1 MDFKWDL
8 VAIDSGGTFT
18 DVIAL
23 KGNKISVF
31 KISSTPK
38 SPQNAIH
45 NVISK
50 IENAL
55 EIVHGTTIATN
66 AVIENK
72 GAKTILISTKGF
84 KDVIEI
90 GRQNRNNIYE
100 LYPSRPKPL
109 VPQNLR
115 FEIDERI
122 GSSGQIIKKLNDNE
136 LNLLLSQISKMEPDA
151 IAISLIFSFLN
162 PNHEIQLKNKLTEN
176 PNLFISISSEVLP
189 EYREYERTS
198 TTVIDAYLKPL
209 IQNYL
214 TNITNKINSENSCKN
229 ISIMKSN
236 SGLANITSILKR
248 PVDTIFS
255 GLAGGF
261 KASEFTSNYL
271 NEPNIISIDIGG
283 TSTDVSSLRN
293 FKGEI
298 LNNLKISGH
307 PISRPAVDVQTIGA
321 GGGSIVKYTDGL
333 ITIGP
338 ESASADPGPISY
350 DKGGMD
356 LTITDIN
363 LVMGILPIS
372 LAGGEIKLNIDKALS
387 AVDRLSQEL
396 NLSIK
401 KTISGVRRIFHENI
415 ANAIRSVS
423 TQRGYDPRDFVLLA
437 YGGAGPLHAIE
448 IAEIMSISKIIIPPY
463 PGVWSSFG
471 LMGADYEYYA
481 SKSIIKPLK
490 EMDQNYLEDC
500 INNLIQELK
509 NKIQLD
515 DIKVETP
522 KINIFLKLRFI
533 GQSYELKV
541 NYTQFTDIKNSFLSK
556 HKLLYG
562 FAAENEPIEVISIE
576 VNYVIKRKYPS
587 LPNFASNKNEE
598 YDEIKLHDNTIVK
611 KYSKTNLY
619 INKEYKGP
627 IIIQQDDSTI
637 FIPHTWIF
645 HIDNYGFISIFK
657 GSS

>member
-1 MDFKWDL
+1 MYYKWDL

-23 KGNKISVF
+23 KGNEILVF

-50 IENAL
+50 IESAF

-115 FEIDERI
+115 FEIEERI
-122 GSSGQIIKKLNDNE
+122 GSNGQVIKTLNDNE
-136 LNLLLSQISKMEPDA
+136 FNLLLSQISKLKPEA
-151 IAISLIFSFLN
+151 VAISLIFSFLN
-162 PNHEIQLKNKLTEN
+162 PNHEIQLKNKLIEN
-176 PNLFISISSEVLP
+176 SNLFISISSEVLP

-214 TNITNKINSENSCKN
+214 ANITNKINTDNSCKN

-236 SGLANITSILKR
+236 SGLANIATILKR

-307 PISRPAVDVQTIGA
+307 PISRPAVDVETIGA
-321 GGGSIVKYTDGL
+321 GGGSIVTYADGL
-333 ITIGP
+333 IKIGP

-350 DKGGMD
+350 DKGGLD

-363 LVMGILPIS
+363 LVMGILPTI
-372 LAGGEIKLNIDKALS
+372 LAGGEINLNIDKALS
-387 AVDRLSQEL
+387 AVDSLSQEI
-396 NLSIK
+396 NLSIN
-401 KTISGVRRIFHENI
+401 KTISGIRRIFHENI

-437 YGGAGPLHAIE
+437 YGGAGPLHAVE
-448 IAEIMSISKIIIPPY
+448 IAEIMAISKIVIPPY

-471 LMGADYEYYA
+471 LMGADYEYYS

-490 EMDQNYLEDC
+490 ELDNNYLQDC

-515 DIKVETP
+515 GIKLETP
-522 KINIFLKLRFI
+522 EINIFLKLRFI
-533 GQSYELKV
+533 GQSFELKV
-541 NYTQFTDIKNSFLSK
+541 NYSQFTDIKKSFLSK

-576 VNYVIKRKYPS
+576 VNYIIKRKYPS
-587 LPNFASNKNEE
+587 LPNFVSNKSEGFE
-598 YDEIKLHDNTIVK
+598 EIKLHDNTIVK
-611 KYSKTNLY
+611 KYIKTNLI

-637 FIPHTWIF
+637 FIPNTWIF
-645 HIDNYGFISIFK
+645 HIDDYGFISIFK
-657 GSS
+657 N

>member
-1 MDFKWDL
+1 MYYKWDL

-23 KGNKISVF
+23 KGNEILVF

-50 IENAL
+50 IESAF

-115 FEIDERI
+115 FEIEERI
-122 GSSGQIIKKLNDNE
+122 GSNGQVIKTLNDNE
-136 LNLLLSQISKMEPDA
+136 FNLLLSQISKLKPEA
-151 IAISLIFSFLN
+151 VAISLIFSFLN
-162 PNHEIQLKNKLTEN
+162 PNHEIQLKNKLLEN
-176 PNLFISISSEVLP
+176 SNLFISISSEVLP

-214 TNITNKINSENSCKN
+214 ANITNKINTDNSCKN

-236 SGLANITSILKR
+236 SGLANIATILKR

-307 PISRPAVDVQTIGA
+307 PISRPAVDVETIGA
-321 GGGSIVKYTDGL
+321 GGGSIVTYADGL
-333 ITIGP
+333 IKIGP

-350 DKGGMD
+350 DKGGLD

-363 LVMGILPIS
+363 LVMGILPTI
-372 LAGGEIKLNIDKALS
+372 LAGGEINLNIDKALS
-387 AVDRLSQEL
+387 AVDSLSQEI
-396 NLSIK
+396 NLSIN
-401 KTISGVRRIFHENI
+401 KTISGIRRIFHENI

-437 YGGAGPLHAIE
+437 YGGAGPLHAVE
-448 IAEIMSISKIIIPPY
+448 IAEIMAISKIVIPPY

-471 LMGADYEYYA
+471 LMGADYEYYS

-490 EMDQNYLEDC
+490 ELDQNYLQDC

-515 DIKVETP
+515 GIKLETP
-522 KINIFLKLRFI
+522 EINIFLKLRFI
-533 GQSYELKV
+533 GQSFELKV
-541 NYTQFTDIKNSFLSK
+541 NYSQFTDIKKSFLSK

-576 VNYVIKRKYPS
+576 VNYIIKRKYPS
-587 LPNFASNKNEE
+587 LPNFVSNKSEGFE
-598 YDEIKLHDNTIVK
+598 EIKLHDNTIVK
-611 KYSKTNLY
+611 KYIKTNLI

-637 FIPHTWIF
+637 FIPNTWIF
-645 HIDNYGFISIFK
+645 HIDDYGFISIFK
-657 GSS
+657 N

>member
-23 KGNKISVF
+23 KGNEILVF

-50 IENAL
+50 IESTF

-115 FEIDERI
+115 FEIEERI
-122 GSSGQIIKKLNDNE
+122 GSNGQVIKTLNDNE
-136 LNLLLSQISKMEPDA
+136 FNLLLSQISKLKPEA
-151 IAISLIFSFLN
+151 VAISLIFSFLN
-162 PNHEIQLKNKLTEN
+162 PNHEIQLKNKLIEN
-176 PNLFISISSEVLP
+176 SNLFISISSEVLP

-214 TNITNKINSENSCKN
+214 ANITNKINTDNSCKN

-236 SGLANITSILKR
+236 SGLANIATILKR

-307 PISRPAVDVQTIGA
+307 PISRPAVDVETIGA
-321 GGGSIVKYTDGL
+321 GGGSIVTYADGL
-333 ITIGP
+333 IKIGP

-350 DKGGMD
+350 DKGGLD

-363 LVMGILPIS
+363 LVMGILPTI
-372 LAGGEIKLNIDKALS
+372 LAGGEINLNIDKALS
-387 AVDRLSQEL
+387 AVDSLSQEI
-396 NLSIK
+396 NLSIN
-401 KTISGVRRIFHENI
+401 KTISGIRRIFHENI

-437 YGGAGPLHAIE
+437 YGGAGPLHAVE
-448 IAEIMSISKIIIPPY
+448 IAEIMAISKIVIPPY

-471 LMGADYEYYA
+471 LMGADYEYYS

-490 EMDQNYLEDC
+490 ELDQNYLQDC

-515 DIKVETP
+515 GIKLETP
-522 KINIFLKLRFI
+522 EINIFLKLRFI
-533 GQSYELKV
+533 GQSFELKV
-541 NYTQFTDIKNSFLSK
+541 NYSQFTDIKKSFLSK

-576 VNYVIKRKYPS
+576 VNYIIKRKYPS
-587 LPNFASNKNEE
+587 LPNFVSNKSEGFE
-598 YDEIKLHDNTIVK
+598 EIKLHDNTIVK
-611 KYSKTNLY
+611 KYIKTNLI

-637 FIPHTWIF
+637 FIPNTWIF
-645 HIDNYGFISIFK
+645 HIDDYGFISIFK
-657 GSS
+657 N

>member
-23 KGNKISVF
+23 KGNEILVF

-50 IENAL
+50 IESTF

-72 GAKTILISTKGF
+72 GAKTVLISTKGF

-115 FEIDERI
+115 FEIEERI
-122 GSSGQIIKKLNDNE
+122 GSNGQVIKSLNDNE
-136 LNLLLSQISKMEPDA
+136 FNFLLSQISKIKPEA
-151 IAISLIFSFLN
+151 VAISLIFSFLN
-162 PNHEIQLKNKLTEN
+162 PNHEIQLKNKLIEN
-176 PNLFISISSEVLP
+176 SNLFISISSEVLP

-214 TNITNKINSENSCKN
+214 ENITNKINSDNSCKN

-236 SGLANITSILKR
+236 SGLANIASILKR

-307 PISRPAVDVQTIGA
+307 PISRPAVDVETIGA

-333 ITIGP
+333 IKIGP

-350 DKGGMD
+350 DKGGLD

-363 LVMGILPIS
+363 LVMGILPTT
-372 LAGGEIKLNIDKALS
+372 LAGGEINLNLDKALS
-387 AVDRLSQEL
+387 AVDSLSQEI
-396 NLSIK
+396 NLSIN

-437 YGGAGPLHAIE
+437 YGGAGPLHAVE
-448 IAEIMSISKIIIPPY
+448 IAEIMAISKIVIPPY
-463 PGVWSSFG
+463 PGVWS
-471 LMGADYEYYA
+471 LW
-481 SKSIIKPLK
+481 
-490 EMDQNYLEDC
+490 
-500 INNLIQELK
+500 
-509 NKIQLD
+509 
-515 DIKVETP
+515 T
-522 KINIFLKLRFI
+522 
-533 GQSYELKV
+533 
-541 NYTQFTDIKNSFLSK
+541 
-556 HKLLYG
+556 YG
-562 FAAENEPIEVISIE
+562 C
-576 VNYVIKRKYPS
+576 
-587 LPNFASNKNEE
+587 
-598 YDEIKLHDNTIVK
+598 
-611 KYSKTNLY
+611 
-619 INKEYKGP
+619 
-627 IIIQQDDSTI
+627 
-637 FIPHTWIF
+637 
-645 HIDNYGFISIFK
+645 
-657 GSS
+657 

>member
-1 MDFKWDL
+1 
-8 VAIDSGGTFT
+8 
-18 DVIAL
+18 
-23 KGNKISVF
+23 
-31 KISSTPK
+31 
-38 SPQNAIH
+38 
-45 NVISK
+45 
-50 IENAL
+50 
-55 EIVHGTTIATN
+55 
-66 AVIENK
+66 
-72 GAKTILISTKGF
+72 
-84 KDVIEI
+84 
-90 GRQNRNNIYE
+90 
-100 LYPSRPKPL
+100 
-109 VPQNLR
+109 
-115 FEIDERI
+115 
-122 GSSGQIIKKLNDNE
+122 
-136 LNLLLSQISKMEPDA
+136 
-151 IAISLIFSFLN
+151 
-162 PNHEIQLKNKLTEN
+162 
-176 PNLFISISSEVLP
+176 
-189 EYREYERTS
+189 
-198 TTVIDAYLKPL
+198 
-209 IQNYL
+209 
-214 TNITNKINSENSCKN
+214 
-229 ISIMKSN
+229 
-236 SGLANITSILKR
+236 ANIASILKR

-307 PISRPAVDVQTIGA
+307 PISRPAVDVETIGA

-333 ITIGP
+333 IKIGP

-350 DKGGMD
+350 DKGGLD

-363 LVMGILPIS
+363 LVMGILPTT
-372 LAGGEIKLNIDKALS
+372 LAGGEINLNLDKALR
-387 AVDRLSQEL
+387 AVDSLSQEI
-396 NLSIK
+396 NLSIN

-437 YGGAGPLHAIE
+437 YGGAGPLHAVE
-448 IAEIMSISKIIIPPY
+448 IAEIMAISKIVIPPY

-471 LMGADYEYYA
+471 LMGADYEYYS

-490 EMDQNYLEDC
+490 ELDQNYLQDC

-515 DIKVETP
+515 GIKLETP
-522 KINIFLKLRFI
+522 EINIFLKLRFI

-541 NYTQFTDIKNSFLSK
+541 NYIQFTDIKKSFLSK

-576 VNYVIKRKYPS
+576 VNYIIKRKYPS
-587 LPNFASNKNEE
+587 LPYFASNKNERYE
-598 YDEIKLHDNTIVK
+598 EIKLHDNTIVK
-611 KYSKTNLY
+611 KYSKTNLI
-619 INKEYKGP
+619 INQEYKGP

-637 FIPHTWIF
+637 FIPNTWIF
-645 HIDNYGFISIFK
+645 HIDDYGFISIFK
-657 GSS
+657 N

>member
-1 MDFKWDL
+1 MYYKWDL

-23 KGNKISVF
+23 KGNEILVF

-50 IENAL
+50 IESTF

-115 FEIDERI
+115 FEIEERI
-122 GSSGQIIKKLNDNE
+122 GSNGQVIKTLNDNE
-136 LNLLLSQISKMEPDA
+136 FNLLLSQISKLKPEA
-151 IAISLIFSFLN
+151 VAISLIFSFLN
-162 PNHEIQLKNKLTEN
+162 PNHEIQLKNKLIEN
-176 PNLFISISSEVLP
+176 SNLFISISSEVLP

-214 TNITNKINSENSCKN
+214 ANITNKINTDNSCKN

-236 SGLANITSILKR
+236 SGLANIATILKR

-307 PISRPAVDVQTIGA
+307 PISRPAVDVETIGA
-321 GGGSIVKYTDGL
+321 GGGSIVTYADGL
-333 ITIGP
+333 IKIGP

-350 DKGGMD
+350 DKGGLD

-363 LVMGILPIS
+363 LVMGILPTI
-372 LAGGEIKLNIDKALS
+372 LAGGEINLNIDKALS
-387 AVDRLSQEL
+387 AVDSLSQEI
-396 NLSIK
+396 NLSIN
-401 KTISGVRRIFHENI
+401 KTISGIRRIFHENI

-437 YGGAGPLHAIE
+437 YGGAGPLHAVE
-448 IAEIMSISKIIIPPY
+448 IAEIMAISKIVIPPY

-471 LMGADYEYYA
+471 LMGADYEYYS

-490 EMDQNYLEDC
+490 ELDQNYLQDC

-515 DIKVETP
+515 GIKLETP
-522 KINIFLKLRFI
+522 EINIFLKLRFI
-533 GQSYELKV
+533 GQSFELKV
-541 NYTQFTDIKNSFLSK
+541 NYSQFTDIKKSFLSK

-576 VNYVIKRKYPS
+576 VNYIIKRKYPS
-587 LPNFASNKNEE
+587 LPNFVSNKSEGFE
-598 YDEIKLHDNTIVK
+598 EIKLHDNTIVK
-611 KYSKTNLY
+611 KYIKTNLI

-637 FIPHTWIF
+637 FIPNTWIF
-645 HIDNYGFISIFK
+645 HIDDYGFISIFK
-657 GSS
+657 N